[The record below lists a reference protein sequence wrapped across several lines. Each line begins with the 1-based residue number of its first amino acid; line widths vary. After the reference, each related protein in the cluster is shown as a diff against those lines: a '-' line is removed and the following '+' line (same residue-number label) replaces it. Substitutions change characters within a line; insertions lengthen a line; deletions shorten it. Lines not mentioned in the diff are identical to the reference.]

1 MGTMGFDRDVVFLS
15 AARTP
20 FGAFGGTLKDQ
31 TATDLSVLASRAAV
45 ERSGVDEAEFG
56 QVYIGN
62 VIQTS
67 RDAIYVSRH
76 VGLKVG
82 LPIEVPACTVNR
94 LCGSGF
100 QAVMD
105 GAQAIIM
112 GEGRVSL
119 TGGTESMSQAPH
131 TVRGARWGLRLGPA
145 KPFED
150 VLWEA
155 LTDPYCGYSM
165 AETAENLAEEYGV
178 TREEVDEYALRSQKA
193 AKAAWDAGKFDE
205 EVIPVTLSKRGK
217 EFEFH
222 LDEHMRPDTTLEGL
236 SKLKPYFKED
246 GLVTAGNASGIGDG
260 AASLVLADREFADA
274 HGLEPMGRL
283 IAWAVAGVPPR
294 IMGLGPAPASRKA
307 LERAGLGW
315 DDIDLIEVNE
325 AFSPQYVAV
334 EKELDL
340 DRDKVNVNGGAIAIT
355 HPLGATGAR
364 ITGHLLYELR
374 RRGGGIGLGSACIG
388 GGQGAA
394 VIVEVEG

>member
-20 FGAFGGTLKDQ
+20 FGTFGGSLKDE
-31 TATDLSVLASRAAV
+31 TATDLSVLASKAAV
-45 ERSGVDEAEFG
+45 ERSGVDESEFG

-67 RDAIYVSRH
+67 RDAIYVARH
-76 VGLKVG
+76 VGLKSG

-105 GAQAIIM
+105 GAQAILLNQ
-112 GEGRVSL
+112 GRVCL

-145 KPFED
+145 RPFED

-178 TREEVDEYALRSQKA
+178 TREEVDAYALRSQKA
-193 AKAAWDAGKFDE
+193 ARAAWDAGKFDE
-205 EVIPVTLSKRGK
+205 EVIPITLVRRGK
-217 EFEFH
+217 EQPFH

-236 SKLKPYFKED
+236 AKLKPYFKED

-260 AASLVLADREFADA
+260 AASLVIADREFADA

-283 IAWAVAGVPPR
+283 VSWAVAGVPPR
-294 IMGLGPAPASRKA
+294 IMGIGPAPASRAA

-315 DDIDLIEVNE
+315 DDIDLIEINE
-325 AFSPQYVAV
+325 AFGPQYVAV

-340 DRDKVNVNGGAIAIT
+340 DRDRVNVNGGAIAIT

-394 VIVEVEG
+394 VIVQVEG